1 MCFAYVVMPLV
12 ALLNRLKRPAQARK
26 SGAMM
31 ECPLGECLEGVGCKV
46 GVTTSYK

>member
-1 MCFAYVVMPLV
+1 MCLAYVVMPLV

-31 ECPLGECLEGVGCKV
+31 ECPLGEGLAKGFFGARWA
-46 GVTTSYK
+46 